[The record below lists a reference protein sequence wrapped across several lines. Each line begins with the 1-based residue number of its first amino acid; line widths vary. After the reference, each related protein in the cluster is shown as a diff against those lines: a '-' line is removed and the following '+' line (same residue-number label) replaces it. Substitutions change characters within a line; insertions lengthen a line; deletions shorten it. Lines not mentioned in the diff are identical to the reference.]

1 MQNENSL
8 EEKPSTTTQSLFE
21 EYHEKIAEFL
31 KFDELNMKDTQFTLP
46 SVRHYW
52 VGRLMHHK
60 QQIAKLKKAKEKA
73 SKTIRTK
80 IEHESP
86 VALHQKT
93 LADAVSSHEIMVKID
108 EEIMQNE
115 LLVDYLTRVENNL
128 RDAQF
133 GMNNLTKII
142 TLETT

>member
-1 MQNENSL
+1 MS
-8 EEKPSTTTQSLFE
+8 EKSSTDLFL

-31 KFDELNMKDTQFTLP
+31 KFDELNLKDAQMTLA

-52 VGRLMHHK
+52 VGRLMFHK
-60 QQIAKLKKAKEKA
+60 QEIIRYKKLREAACKK
-73 SKTIRTK
+73 IRQK

-86 VALHQKT
+86 VGLNAKT
-93 LADAVSSHEIMVKID
+93 ISDSITSHEAILRID
-108 EEIMQNE
+108 DEITNNE
-115 LLVDYLTRVENNL
+115 LLVEYLSKVEANL

-133 GMNNLTKII
+133 GMNNLSKII

>member
-1 MQNENSL
+1 MS
-8 EEKPSTTTQSLFE
+8 EKSSADLFQ

-31 KFDELNMKDTQFTLP
+31 KFDELNLKDAQMTLA

-52 VGRLMHHK
+52 VGRLMFHK
-60 QQIAKLKKAKEKA
+60 QEIGRLKKLKETA
-73 SKTIRTK
+73 SKKLRQR
-80 IEHESP
+80 IENESP
-86 VALHQKT
+86 VGLNIKT
-93 LADAVSSHEIMVKID
+93 IQDSISSHEVILKIND
-108 EEIMQNE
+108 EIANNEI
-115 LLVDYLTRVENNL
+115 LVEYLSKVEANF

>member
-1 MQNENSL
+1 MQDKTSAD
-8 EEKPSTTTQSLFE
+8 LFS
-21 EYHEKIAEFL
+21 EYHQKIEEFL
-31 KFDELNMKDTQFTLP
+31 KIDELNMKDAQMSLP

-60 QQIAKLKKAKEKA
+60 LQVNKLKKAKEKA
-73 SKTIRTK
+73 TKTLKQK

-86 VALHQKT
+86 IGLSPKT
-93 LADAVSSHEIMVKID
+93 IAESISHHEIVQKID
-108 EEIMQNE
+108 EEIINNE
-115 LLVDYLTRVENNL
+115 LLVEYLTKVEANF
-128 RDAQF
+128 RDAQY